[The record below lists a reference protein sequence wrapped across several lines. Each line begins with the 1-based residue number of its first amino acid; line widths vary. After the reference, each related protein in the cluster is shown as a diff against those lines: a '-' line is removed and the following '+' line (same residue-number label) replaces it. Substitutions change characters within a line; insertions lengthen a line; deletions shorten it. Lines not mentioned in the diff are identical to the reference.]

1 MGITTK
7 ADIESNQE
15 IQNRPDFPLTVKNI
29 LILLGVL
36 LTAGFMFIA
45 QVRFKGMLKRPFNNR
60 NRHLHRNPNNF
71 NRDVKVMFFND
82 NGKIYA
88 LDPSRLEKGVKLMA
102 STTAHGNYFQLSN
115 FKSHA
120 YFQSEGAIKSIL
132 IENREFYDDV
142 NVKGFEPFGFVL
154 RHPNLLEV
162 IYTASAEN
170 GTKVIR
176 QYDRVKNELVK
187 DHGHRCQASE
197 TPEILGQVADGSKI
211 LYKCRDKVYL
221 KNLNETSANDDAFL
235 FDSDRLDNFLNCPDG
250 EKLINCKGNSDSCTL
265 IDLSNPA
272 NERAIRLNTPLKT
285 VKGLM
290 FSDDNKNLHIIHAE
304 DSADH
309 YELTTID
316 YENVLGNEHPQ
327 EISPVQTIQKS
338 ADLLV

>member
-15 IQNRPDFPLTVKNI
+15 IQNSPDPPLTLKNI
-29 LILLGVL
+29 LILLIVIILG
-36 LTAGFMFIA
+36 GFMFIA
-45 QVRFKGMLKRPFNNR
+45 QVRFKDWLQRPLR
-60 NRHLHRNPNNF
+60 NTYRHPNSTNFSRN
-71 NRDVKVMFFND
+71 VKVMLFND
-82 NGKIYA
+82 DGKIFA
-88 LDPSRLEKGVKLMA
+88 LDPLKLDKGLKLMA

-132 IENREFYDDV
+132 IENHEFCNDV
-142 NVKGFEPFGFVL
+142 NVRGFEPFGFVM

-197 TPEILGQVADGSKI
+197 APEILGQVEDGSKI
-211 LYKCRDKVYL
+211 LYKCGDKVYL
-221 KNLNETSANDDAFL
+221 KNLNGDTSANDAFL
-235 FDSDRLDNFLNCPDG
+235 FDFDRLDNFVTCPDG
-250 EKLINCKGNSDSCTL
+250 EKLINCKGNSNSCTL
-265 IDLSNPA
+265 IDLSNPE
-272 NERAIRLNTPLKT
+272 NERTIRLTTPLKT

-290 FSDDNKNLHIIHAE
+290 FSTDNKNLFIVHAD

-309 YELTTID
+309 YDLTTVD
-316 YENVLGNEHPQ
+316 YEKVLGDTDPQ
-327 EISPVQTIQKS
+327 EISPVQTIKKS
-338 ADLLV
+338 AD

>member
-45 QVRFKGMLKRPFNNR
+45 QVRFKEMLKRPFNNR
-60 NRHLHRNPNNF
+60 NRHRNPTNF
-71 NRDVKVMFFND
+71 NRDVKVMLFND
-82 NGKIYA
+82 NGKIFA
-88 LDPSRLEKGVKLMA
+88 LDPLRLEKGVKLIA
-102 STTAHGNYFQLSN
+102 PTTAHGNYFQLSN

-120 YFQSEGAIKSIL
+120 YFQSDGAIKSIL
-132 IENREFYDDV
+132 IENREFCNDV
-142 NVKGFEPFGFVL
+142 NVRGFEPFGFVM

-162 IYTASAEN
+162 IYTASAGN
-170 GTKVIR
+170 DAKVIR
-176 QYDRVKNELVK
+176 QYDRVKNDLVK

-211 LYKCRDKVYL
+211 LYKCGDKVYL

-235 FDSDRLDNFLNCPDG
+235 FDSDRLDGFVTCPDG

-265 IDLSNPA
+265 IDLSDPA
-272 NERAIRLNTPLKT
+272 NERAIRLTTPLKT
-285 VKGLM
+285 IKGLM

-309 YELTTID
+309 YDLTTID
-316 YENVLGNEHPQ
+316 YEKVLGDKYPQ
-327 EISPVQTIQKS
+327 EISPVQTIKKS
-338 ADLLV
+338 ADLSV